1 MALMTLNRPKSDK
14 DIVMSRTSEMQSE
27 LSRKLKQAREEAELT
42 QDQLA
47 DLASISNRTIYLFEN
62 DKGSIRLDT
71 YLKLL
76 DALGMELHVSPRRP
90 RMEGE

>member
-1 MALMTLNRPKSDK
+1 
-14 DIVMSRTSEMQSE
+14 MSKAAETQSK
-27 LSRKLKQAREEAELT
+27 LSRKLKQAREEAGLT

-47 DLASISNRTIYLFEN
+47 DLASISNRTVYLFEN

-76 DALGMELHVSPRRP
+76 DALGLEMSVAPRKP
-90 RMEGE
+90 RMDRQ